1 MYRRTWVLEPDKLHD
16 GAQPVAIEVAKA
28 RLIGR
33 PGIQCFKLQRRRRWL
48 PGCPGRVDRYEPRG
62 DRAGGEKTGHLRSL
76 HHPGPAREPLVQM
89 RTARPAVGPSAIVSG
104 SAYPGLRL
112 SAFGVPH

>member
-28 RLIGR
+28 WLIGR

-48 PGCPGRVDRYEPRG
+48 PGCSGRMDRYEPRG

-76 HHPGPAREPLVQM
+76 HHSDRARAAQSFDRAP
-89 RTARPAVGPSAIVSG
+89 TTGARPGGGIG
-104 SAYPGLRL
+104 S
-112 SAFGVPH
+112 VPRR

>member
-76 HHPGPAREPLVQM
+76 HHSGRLESPLVHM
-89 RTARPAVGPSAIVSG
+89 RTAR
-104 SAYPGLRL
+104 RQCL
-112 SAFGVPH
+112 SIARDQR